1 MRERTLVLIK
11 PDAVVNY
18 HIGDIIS
25 RYEKEKFDIVA
36 MRMLEMDDC
45 IASKHYAEHVGKPY
59 YQRLV
64 DFMASDRIVALVVE
78 GENAIERVRE
88 LHGKTDPN
96 LAQPGTIRSD
106 FALSKTVNT
115 VHASDSPANAE
126 REVHVFLVKQKSIY
140 LTMISTL
147 AYIMVID
154 KRRKYVYLYK
164 NRG

>member
-106 FALSKTVNT
+106 FALSN
-115 VHASDSPANAE
+115 HD
-126 REVHVFLVKQKSIY
+126 
-140 LTMISTL
+140 
-147 AYIMVID
+147 ID
-154 KRRKYVYLYK
+154 FSVY
-164 NRG
+164 NGD

>member
-64 DFMASDRIVALVVE
+64 DFMTSDRIVALVVE

-88 LHGKTDPN
+88 LHGKTD
-96 LAQPGTIRSD
+96 LI
-106 FALSKTVNT
+106 
-115 VHASDSPANAE
+115 
-126 REVHVFLVKQKSIY
+126 
-140 LTMISTL
+140 
-147 AYIMVID
+147 
-154 KRRKYVYLYK
+154 
-164 NRG
+164 

>member
-64 DFMASDRIVALVVE
+64 NFMASDRIVALVVE

-126 REVHVFLVKQKSIY
+126 REVHVFFSETEIY
-140 LTMISTL
+140 IPNHD
-147 AYIMVID
+147 ID
-154 KRRKYVYLYK
+154 FSVY
-164 NRG
+164 NGD